1 MNIFK
6 RLSDVKSAEMKF
18 CKRKSSENT
27 VQEISMTDASDCN
40 SPFPASQSFHPLP
53 DYMPP
58 SQALDFNDPL
68 EQAVDE
74 CGIYPMEQYKHV
86 HSPVHKTKENR
97 ISLPVQ
103 LPPIIP
109 SPLSCLKEQIDKTA
123 HAISTLVWHLD
134 VAYEES
140 VQLGG
145 KSSNSAELKNSVIKI
160 HQMHKQYVK
169 TGKELKNLLN
179 LEIF

>member
-1 MNIFK
+1 MFK
-6 RLSDVKSAEMKF
+6 RLSDVKSAERKF
-18 CKRKSSENT
+18 CNRKSSENT
-27 VQEISMTDASDCN
+27 VQEKSTIDASDAN

-53 DYMPP
+53 DYFPP

-68 EQAVDE
+68 KQAIDE

-86 HSPVHKTKENR
+86 HSPVRKTNENR

-109 SPLSCLKEQIDKTA
+109 SPLSCLKDRIDNAA

-140 VQLGG
+140 VQSGG
-145 KSSNSAELKNSVIKI
+145 KSLNSAELKNSVIKI
-160 HQMHKQYVK
+160 RQMHKQYVK